1 MRCASATLT
10 SSSIACRSPP
20 IGSSRCSTLGTEPP
34 LGTPS
39 HRPDLPSKG
48 EWVSSVDWRRNLA
61 ALWFAEFT
69 AIFGFSFAFPFLS
82 IFISQD
88 LGVHPGRD
96 LDLWTAAAGSVSGL
110 SMGIASPI
118 WGIMGDRFGRKPML
132 LRSMVG
138 GAVTVGLIY
147 FVQTPE
153 QLVVLRFL
161 QGATSGTVAA
171 ATALVAVET
180 PRNRVGWALGVVTSA
195 VALGGAIGPVVGGL
209 AASLLGLRLVFL
221 GGGILL
227 LVSTIPVFLVVR
239 ESPLRR
245 RDPKRLSTL
254 GLIDQRPGARRAL
267 AGLIGAQGL
276 TSVANSA
283 TQILVVLRLLEM
295 VGGQAVAAVTGVAFG
310 LSGIATSGAAIFY
323 TVVTRRIGYVRTT
336 VIAAILMAVAIGLI
350 AVAPLVAVVV
360 GAVGLNGLLSGV
372 IIPATASMIGL
383 ETPSEAQSTVFGIN
397 ASSVAFGFCLGPLIA
412 GGVAATEGVPAAI
425 GVIAVIALGLAV
437 LLAVGTRE
445 PTR

>member
-1 MRCASATLT
+1 MHA
-10 SSSIACRSPP
+10 
-20 IGSSRCSTLGTEPP
+20 G
-34 LGTPS
+34 
-39 HRPDLPSKG
+39 
-48 EWVSSVDWRRNLA
+48 RN
-61 ALWFAEFT
+61 
-69 AIFGFSFAFPFLS
+69 
-82 IFISQD
+82 
-88 LGVHPGRD
+88 
-96 LDLWTAAAGSVSGL
+96 LDLWTAAAGSASGL

-118 WGIMGDRFGRKPML
+118 WGILGDRFGRKPML

-138 GAVTVGLIY
+138 GALTVGVIC

-153 QLVVLRFL
+153 QLVILRFL

-195 VALGGAIGPVVGGL
+195 VALGGAVGPVVGGL
-209 AASLLGLRLVFL
+209 AAALVGLRLVFL
-221 GGGILL
+221 GGGVLL
-227 LVSTIPVFLVVR
+227 LLSTIPAFLVVR

-295 VGGQAVAAVTGVAFG
+295 AGGQAVTAITGVAFG
-310 LSGIATSGAAIFY
+310 LSGIATSASAIFY

-336 VIAAILMAVAIGLI
+336 VIAATLMAVAIALI
-350 AVAPLVAVVV
+350 AVAPWIAVVV
-360 GAVGLNGLLSGV
+360 GAIGLNGLLSGV

-383 ETPSEAQSTVFGIN
+383 ETPSEAQSTIFGIN
-397 ASSVAFGFCLGPLIA
+397 ASSVAFGFCFGPLIA

>member
-1 MRCASATLT
+1 M
-10 SSSIACRSPP
+10 
-20 IGSSRCSTLGTEPP
+20 
-34 LGTPS
+34 
-39 HRPDLPSKG
+39 
-48 EWVSSVDWRRNLA
+48 
-61 ALWFAEFT
+61 
-69 AIFGFSFAFPFLS
+69 
-82 IFISQD
+82 
-88 LGVHPGRD
+88 HPGRD

-147 FVQTPE
+147 FVQTPD
-153 QLVVLRFL
+153 QLVILRFL

-195 VALGGAIGPVVGGL
+195 VALGGAIGPVIGGL
-209 AASLLGLRLVFL
+209 AAALLGLRLVFL

-245 RDPKRLSTL
+245 RDPKRLGTL

-310 LSGIATSGAAIFY
+310 LSGVATSGAAIFY

-350 AVAPLVAVVV
+350 AVAPAVSVVV

-397 ASSVAFGFCLGPLIA
+397 ASSVAFGFCLGPLVA

-425 GVIAVIALGLAV
+425 GVVAVIALGLAV

-445 PTR
+445 PAR